1 LQSPG
6 GWAGGEAALAKFRE
20 EAAKE
25 LAATKGGSTSTTA
38 SSSSSSPKLPA
49 APEGKAPIY
58 LGFSKE

>member
-1 LQSPG
+1 MPG
-6 GWAGGEAALAKFRE
+6 GWAGGEAALVKFRE

-25 LAATKGGSTSTTA
+25 MAAKKGGAAST
-38 SSSSSSPKLPA
+38 SSSSSSGAKLPA